1 MEKLLKEIDIKKQEF
16 EKEIEMANSIEVVE
30 NLAKKYAKK
39 YIKELYSVLAQEK
52 EKEIKKTLG
61 KKINDLKKYF
71 EDIIALKRVS
81 LKKEK
86 EAYHVCDITISKN
99 SIKRGRIHPLIQ
111 LEKKIED
118 VFIGMGFTVAQ
129 GPEIELD
136 KYNFEM
142 LNMPQHHPARD
153 MQDTFYVDEPN
164 VLLRSHTSCVQV
176 RTMEKIKPPIKI
188 ISPGTVY
195 RVDDIDP
202 QHTPMFYQMEGL
214 VVGENITF
222 ANLKNVLTTF
232 IRSVFGETVEV
243 RFRPSYYPY
252 TEPSAAIDMSCI
264 RCNKKGCRVCNNS
277 GWITILGAGMVDP
290 NVFKAVGYDDK
301 EYTGFAFGLGLNRLA
316 LIYYEL
322 SEIRKFYE
330 NDVSLWEQL

>member
-214 VVGENITF
+214 VVRILRLRTMLNQF
-222 ANLKNVLTTF
+222 PVLSLCWF
-232 IRSVFGETVEV
+232 SIQNWVKQ
-243 RFRPSYYPY
+243 
-252 TEPSAAIDMSCI
+252 MS
-264 RCNKKGCRVCNNS
+264 
-277 GWITILGAGMVDP
+277 WQT
-290 NVFKAVGYDDK
+290 
-301 EYTGFAFGLGLNRLA
+301 
-316 LIYYEL
+316 
-322 SEIRKFYE
+322 
-330 NDVSLWEQL
+330 